1 MIRLLYG
8 HFYSLGVLIRMA
20 SVVVLFVMLTGC
32 GEDAQEL
39 DDSLNPCLI
48 VVSPHQDDETIMAG
62 GMLSRAAR
70 DGRTRIE
77 LIYVTAGDSAGG
89 PGPCREESEEEKK
102 RKITEL
108 REKETRAACQVL
120 GIPPSRPYF
129 LRYPGQGLVAEST
142 YSNGRRVDVLTEAG
156 EQAVDHVV
164 DLLPRLVPQNT
175 ANLLVIT
182 ASFWDAHPDH
192 RATYCAA
199 RAAAEVVRT
208 RRGIPVTLLHAIVHD
223 EVPFPFPI
231 CCPGDLFWP
240 NRGPHLDHGA
250 LSSFPARPRPPFWDV
265 IHDVEDFVEVR
276 NEALKQHESQ
286 VKGYPELCM
295 VVYLKSYYEAW
306 IEKTEEAFWEEI
318 L

>member
-1 MIRLLYG
+1 MIKSLYG
-8 HFYSLGVLIRMA
+8 HFFSLGLFMRMA
-20 SVVVLFVMLTGC
+20 PVVVLLVMLPGC
-32 GEDAQEL
+32 GEDTEER
-39 DDSLNPCLI
+39 DNSVNTCLI
-48 VVSPHQDDETIMAG
+48 VVCPHQDDETIMAG
-62 GMLSRAAR
+62 GTLCRAAH

-77 LIYVTAGDSAGG
+77 LIYVTAGDSSGS

-129 LRYPGQGLVAEST
+129 LRYPGQGLVAKST
-142 YSNGRRVDVLTEAG
+142 YSNGRREDVLTEAG
-156 EQAVDHVV
+156 EQAADHVV

-192 RATYCAA
+192 RATYYAA
-199 RAAAEVVRT
+199 RAAAQVVRT
-208 RRGIPVTLLHAIVHD
+208 RRGIPVTLFHAIVHD

-240 NRGPHLDHGA
+240 NRGLHLDHGA
-250 LSSFPARPRPPFWDV
+250 LSNFPARPRPPFWDV

-276 NEALKQHESQ
+276 IEALKQVRSRDI
-286 VKGYPELCM
+286 PSC
-295 VVYLKSYYEAW
+295 AW
-306 IEKTEEAFWEEI
+306 LFI
-318 L
+318 